1 MLCKHT
7 SKVDKIL
14 IQKTKSLA
22 REINSKNEPEATF
35 IVEAITTKNT
45 YFLSGSGLVLENFLV
60 EGGKEEYFV
69 A

>member
-1 MLCKHT
+1 MLCKHRL
-7 SKVDKIL
+7 KVDKIL

-22 REINSKNEPEATF
+22 RGINSKNEPEATF
-35 IVEAITTKNT
+35 IVEAITTKKT
-45 YFLSGSGLVLENFLV
+45 SFLSGSGLVLENFLV